1 MKAITKVWGLM
12 GAAAIFAPLALAT
25 PALADGGKTGPQADT
40 AQIRSEMARIMGK
53 TTMGGDAS
61 SAGVAARSSQHTTL
75 DRLLEWH
82 EVMLEANAMDH
93 TPAFINLFPERAGV
107 GDQQGPTRNSRA
119 FAIIQIAVYDA
130 VNSFSRKYE
139 PFSRGL
145 RRAPA
150 SASVD
155 AAIAQAAYTSLVEL
169 YPLQKTRFDL
179 LLSSDLSQIDGSAQ
193 SIAAGRAVGRA
204 AADAILEARSDDG
217 AGAAGTP
224 TATSFGNG
232 VGMTAS
238 GPLNIFGEQVNGGE
252 LGEGRWGPDRGPA
265 DDGVAPLR
273 NAALGSTW
281 GALPP
286 FALRR
291 GDQFRIP
298 AYPAPGTPR
307 FRAAY
312 RDVLRNGG
320 EDITGVVGT
329 NNTAAKQF
337 IGNYWGYDGAPL
349 LGTPPRLYNQIA
361 VTVANSR
368 GLTDLDDYSR
378 LLALVNVTMGDSGI
392 AAWDSK
398 YFHNYHRPGNGIRD
412 AADDGDP
419 TTQPLDSW
427 RPFGASVINETVP
440 ERFTPPFPAYPSGH
454 ATFGAA
460 MAQSLSSVF
469 GNSVRFTFV
478 SDEYNGTGFDPKL
491 DAEENPE
498 QIRPRVPV
506 RYRSLLEAQQENGR
520 SRVFNG
526 VHWEPD
532 DTEGQRLG
540 TQIVNFTLATKF
552 RRR

>member
-1 MKAITKVWGLM
+1 MKTSTKIWGLI
-12 GAAAIFAPLALAT
+12 GAAAMFAPVGLSA
-25 PALADGGKTGPQADT
+25 PAMADGGKTGPQANT
-40 AQIRSEMARIMGK
+40 AGVRGELARIMSK
-53 TTMGGDAS
+53 TTMGGGATT
-61 SAGVAARSSQHTTL
+61 ARFAAQRGARHTSL

-82 EVMLEANAMDH
+82 SVMLDANALDH
-93 TPAFINLFPERAGV
+93 TAASGFA

-130 VNSFSRKYE
+130 VNSFSLKYQ

-150 SASVD
+150 GASVD
-155 AAIAQAAYTSLVEL
+155 AAIAQAAYTALSAM
-169 YPLQKTRFDL
+169 YPRQQARLDVLFQ
-179 LLSSDLSQIDGSAQ
+179 SDLSAIGNSGASAQ
-193 SIAAGRAVGRA
+193 SVAAGRAVGLAAANAILNARA
-204 AADAILEARSDDG
+204 ADG
-217 AGAAGTP
+217 AGPAGTP
-224 TATSFGNG
+224 TAVPFGAGGAVADGTTNVYG
-232 VGMTAS
+232 D
-238 GPLNIFGEQVNGGE
+238 PINGGQI
-252 LGEGRWGPDRGPA
+252 GQGRWAPDRGPA
-265 DDGVAPLR
+265 DDGVVAGVR
-273 NAALGSTW
+273 DAALGASW
-281 GALPP
+281 GAVTP
-286 FALRR
+286 FVLRS
-291 GDQFRIP
+291 GNQFRIP
-298 AYPAPGTPR
+298 NYPAPGSPR

-312 RDVLRNGG
+312 RDVFINGG

-361 VTVANSR
+361 VVVANTR
-368 GLTDLDDYSR
+368 NLKDLDDYSR

-398 YFHNYHRPGNGIRD
+398 YFHNYQRPGNGIRD

-419 TTQPLDSW
+419 TTEPLDSW

-460 MAQSLSSVF
+460 MAQSLTSVF
-469 GNSVRFTFV
+469 GNNVRFTFV
-478 SDEYNGTGFDPKL
+478 SDEYNGVGFDPINGGL
-491 DAEENPE
+491 SVNN
-498 QIRPRVPV
+498 IRPFVPV
-506 RYRSLLEAQQENGR
+506 RYRSLLEAQAENGR

-532 DTEGQRLG
+532 DTEGQNLG
-540 TQIVNFTLATKF
+540 EAIVRFTLTQKF

>member
-1 MKAITKVWGLM
+1 MKSSTKILALV
-12 GAAAIFAPLALAT
+12 GAAAMFAPVGLSA
-25 PALADGGKTGPQADT
+25 PALADGGKTGPQANT
-40 AQIRSEMARIMGK
+40 AGVRGELSRIMNK
-53 TTMGGDAS
+53 TTMGG
-61 SAGVAARSSQHTTL
+61 GAATGRFAAQRGSRHSTL

-82 EVMLEANAMDH
+82 SVMLDANALDH
-93 TPAFINLFPERAGV
+93 TSASGFA

-130 VNSFSRKYE
+130 VNSFSLKYE

-150 SASVD
+150 GASRD
-155 AAIAQAAYTSLVEL
+155 AAIAQAAYTALSAM
-169 YPLQKTRFDL
+169 YPRQQARLDVLFQ
-179 LLSSDLSQIDGSAQ
+179 SDLSAIGNSGASAQ
-193 SIAAGRAVGRA
+193 SVAAGRAVGLA
-204 AADAILEARSDDG
+204 AANAILNARASDG
-217 AGAAGTP
+217 AGPAGTP
-224 TATSFGNG
+224 TDVPFGTGGAVATG
-232 VGMTAS
+232 TT
-238 GPLNIFGEQVNGGE
+238 NIFGEQVNGGE
-252 LGEGRWGPDRGPA
+252 TAAPRWAPDRGPA

-273 NAALGSTW
+273 TAALGASW
-281 GALPP
+281 GAVTP
-286 FALRR
+286 FVLRN
-291 GDQFRIP
+291 GAQFRIP

-312 RDVLRNGG
+312 RDVFRNGG
-320 EDITGVVGT
+320 EDIAGVVGT

-337 IGNYWGYDGAPL
+337 IGNFWGYDGAPL

-361 VTVANSR
+361 VVVANTR
-368 GLTDLDDYSR
+368 RLTDVDDYSR

-398 YFHNYHRPGNGIRD
+398 YFHNYWRPGNGIRD

-419 TTQPLDSW
+419 RTAPLDTW

-460 MAQSLSSVF
+460 MAQSVASVL

-478 SDEYNGTGFDPKL
+478 SDEYNGVGFDPRNGGL
-491 DAEENPE
+491 SVDN
-498 QIRPRVPV
+498 IRPFVPV
-506 RYRSLLEAQQENGR
+506 RYRSLLEAQEENGR

-532 DTEGQRLG
+532 DTEGQKLG